1 MYHQLTVCLLLIK
14 NNIERVVDNDLS
26 ISTIGLN
33 ICNSQIANI
42 GIREL

>member
-14 NNIERVVDNDLS
+14 NNIERVADNDLS
-26 ISTIGLN
+26 ISTIELN